1 MNKYTIPVEED
12 SEGNQYLQFPLDVLE
27 QLGWKEGDTLNWDA
41 QQDGT
46 VIVTKVE
53 PKMETEFVLVE
64 AISQYR
70 MRYVVEVPK
79 GKADWA
85 GDTVVC
91 EEAKEFSQKHL
102 GEVIMSERVVSKAEI
117 LEMCD
122 EDNGYVTSWS
132 PEKKFEAFVTGID
145 EYKN

>member
-53 PKMETEFVLVE
+53 PK
-64 AISQYR
+64 
-70 MRYVVEVPK
+70 
-79 GKADWA
+79 
-85 GDTVVC
+85 
-91 EEAKEFSQKHL
+91 
-102 GEVIMSERVVSKAEI
+102 
-117 LEMCD
+117 
-122 EDNGYVTSWS
+122 NG
-132 PEKKFEAFVTGID
+132 
-145 EYKN
+145 N